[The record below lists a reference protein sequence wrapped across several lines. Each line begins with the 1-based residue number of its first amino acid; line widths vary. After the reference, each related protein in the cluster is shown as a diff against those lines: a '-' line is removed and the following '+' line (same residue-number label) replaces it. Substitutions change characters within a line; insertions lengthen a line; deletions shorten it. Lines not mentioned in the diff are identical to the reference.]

1 MTTAPLSANLRG
13 AAFMTF
19 SMLAFAIED
28 VLIKTLGARIPAGQI
43 ITIIGAG
50 AAAAFALWFV
60 VQGKPVFV
68 RAHLASGVW
77 LRGVFEVMGTMLF
90 ISALMLLDVT
100 MLSAIIQAT
109 PLVVA
114 MGGAIFLGQSV
125 GWRRWAAI
133 LVGFAGVLL
142 IIRPGLDGVS
152 WATLLGVGGM
162 LGLAGRDLATRAL
175 KVDISGAHLSL
186 HAFLLLVPAGLA
198 LCAINNEPL
207 TVPSLPDALTLIG
220 CVIVALLAYLSIV
233 AATRAGDAAFISL
246 FRYTRMLF
254 ALVLGVAV
262 LGERPDTLTLI
273 GAAIVIGAGLFTLL
287 RESRQKRSV
296 ARPSQAATDPL

>member
-1 MTTAPLSANLRG
+1 MENLRG

-43 ITIIGAG
+43 IAVIGAG
-50 AAAAFALWFV
+50 AALAFAGWFV
-60 VQGKPVFV
+60 AKGQPIFV
-68 RAHLASGVW
+68 RAHLARGVW
-77 LRGVFEVMGTMLF
+77 LRGAFEVMGTMLF
-90 ISALMLLDVT
+90 ISALMRMDVT

-133 LVGFAGVLL
+133 LVGFVGVLI
-142 IIRPGLDGVS
+142 IIRPTLAGVS
-152 WATLLGVGGM
+152 LATLIGVGGM

-175 KVDISGAHLSL
+175 RVDISGAHLSL
-186 HAFLLLVPAGLA
+186 HAFLLLVPAGY
-198 LCAINNEPL
+198 
-207 TVPSLPDALTLIG
+207 VLTLINGQSMVLPSGADSATLVG
-220 CVIVALLAYLSIV
+220 CIIVALLAYLAIV
-233 AATRAGDAAFISL
+233 TATRTGNVAFISS

-254 ALVLGVAV
+254 ALILGVFV
-262 LGERPDTLTLI
+262 LGERPDLWTLI
-273 GAAIVIGAGLFTLL
+273 GVAIVISAGLFTLV
-287 RESRQKRSV
+287 REARL
-296 ARPSQAATDPL
+296 ARPSPSTQPAL

>member
-1 MTTAPLSANLRG
+1 MENLRG

-28 VLIKTLGARIPAGQI
+28 VLIKTLGARIPSGQI
-43 ITIIGAG
+43 ISVIGAG
-50 AAAAFALWFV
+50 GALAFAMWFIV
-60 VQGKPVFV
+60 KGQPVFV
-68 RAHLASGVW
+68 RAHLNRRVW
-77 LRGVFEVMGTMLF
+77 MRGFFEVTGTMLF

-114 MGGAIFLGQSV
+114 VGGAVFLGQSV

-152 WATLLGVGGM
+152 WATLIAVGGM
-162 LGLAGRDLATRAL
+162 LGLAGRDLSTRSL
-175 KVDISGAHLSL
+175 TVDISGAHLSL
-186 HAFLLLVPAGLA
+186 HAFLLLVPAGLV
-198 LCAINNEPL
+198 LCWINGQSL
-207 TVPSLPDALTLIG
+207 TVMSGTDTATLVA

-254 ALVLGVAV
+254 ALVLGVLV
-262 LGERPDTLTLI
+262 LGERPDTLTLV

-287 RESRQKRSV
+287 REAQLRRT
-296 ARPSQAATDPL
+296 SQAAPDPL

>member
-1 MTTAPLSANLRG
+1 
-13 AAFMTF
+13 MTF

-28 VLIKTLGARIPAGQI
+28 VLIKLLGARIPAGQI
-43 ITIIGAG
+43 ISFIGAG
-50 AAAAFALWFV
+50 GALAFAGWFIAKG
-60 VQGKPVFV
+60 QPVFV
-68 RAHLASGVW
+68 RAHLAGGVW

-186 HAFLLLVPAGLA
+186 HAFLLLVPAGFV
-198 LCAINNEPL
+198 LCAINAQPL
-207 TVPSLPDALTLIG
+207 VIPSVHDALTLVG
-220 CVIVALLAYLSIV
+220 CVFVALLAYLSIV
-233 AATRAGDAAFISL
+233 AATRSGDAAFISL

-254 ALVLGVAV
+254 ALVLGMVV
-262 LGERPDTLTLI
+262 LGERPDTLTLL
-273 GAAIVIGAGLFTLL
+273 GAAIVIAAGLFTLL
-287 RESRQKRSV
+287 REARIRST
-296 ARPSQAATDPL
+296 SQSQGEPL

>member
-1 MTTAPLSANLRG
+1 MTTILSANMRG

-19 SMLAFAIED
+19 SMLAFAVED

-43 ITIIGAG
+43 VSVIGAG
-50 AAAAFALWFV
+50 GAIAFALWFIV
-60 VQGKPVFV
+60 KGEPVFV
-68 RAHLASGVW
+68 RAHLNPKVW
-77 LRGVFEVMGTMLF
+77 LRGVFEISGTMLF

-114 MGGAIFLGQSV
+114 MGGAVFLGQTV
-125 GWRRWAAI
+125 GWRRWVAI
-133 LVGFAGVLL
+133 WVGFFGVLL
-142 IIRPGLDGVS
+142 IIRPGLDGIS

-162 LGLAGRDLATRAL
+162 LGLAGRDLSTRAIT
-175 KVDISGAHLSL
+175 VDISGAHLSL

-198 LCAINNEPL
+198 LNQINGQ
-207 TVPSLPDALTLIG
+207 SLVALTFSDTATLTG

-254 ALVLGVAV
+254 ALILGVFI
-262 LGERPDTLTLI
+262 LGEAPDALTLL
-273 GAAIVIGAGLFTLL
+273 GAAIVISAGLFTLL
-287 RESRQKRSV
+287 REAQQRRT
-296 ARPSQAATDPL
+296 SQASPEGV

>member
-1 MTTAPLSANLRG
+1 MTGALVSANLRG

-28 VLIKTLGARIPAGQI
+28 VLIKTLGARIPGGQI
-43 ITIIGAG
+43 ISVIGIGA
-50 AAAAFALWFV
+50 ALAFALWFLLNR
-60 VQGKPVFV
+60 QPVFI
-68 RAHLASGVW
+68 RAHLTPGVW
-77 LRGVFEVMGTMLF
+77 LRGFFEVAGTMLF

-114 MGGAIFLGQSV
+114 MGGALFLGQSV

-142 IIRPGLDGVS
+142 IIRPGLGGES

-162 LGLAGRDLATRAL
+162 MGLAGRDLATRAL

-186 HAFLLLVPAGLA
+186 HAFMLLVPAGLA
-198 LCAINNEPL
+198 LCWINGEAL
-207 TVPSLPDALTLIG
+207 VVPTTADSLTLIG
-220 CVIVALLAYLSIV
+220 CIIVALLAYLSIV
-233 AATRAGDAAFISL
+233 AATRAGDAAFISM
-246 FRYTRMLF
+246 FRYTRMVF
-254 ALVLGVAV
+254 ALALGAFI
-262 LGERPDTLTLI
+262 LGEQPDALTLI
-273 GAAIVIGAGLFTLL
+273 GAAVVVGAGLFTLL
-287 RESRQKRSV
+287 REARARRS
-296 ARPSQAATDPL
+296 SQAAIDPL